1 MANRFLFPP
10 FCQALKSAFFSSLD
24 ALTVAAL
31 SLIQQEIGD
40 KTNVFN
46 QNSMRIKIVELCA
59 LTEKEE
65 KKTTCSVN

>member
-1 MANRFLFPP
+1 MRFF
-10 FCQALKSAFFSSLD
+10 SLD